1 VKKVTKKEKKEM
13 KKEIIYWLVGIIL
26 FSAIF
31 LGTIQFTS
39 AAEQS
44 DLGIIKQNSCFDLY
58 QTCDD
63 CSWVNL
69 TSIKYPNGTIETFN
83 LYMTKKNQ
91 NFNYTF
97 CNTTLAGGYTYT
109 VAGDKGGVY
118 STEVIEFTVSPS
130 GTILSSAQST
140 TYILIFVISLLIF
153 IGLIIVG
160 LYLPAH
166 NESDEMTGYILAV
179 SNIKYVKFVCL
190 GLAYGVAM
198 LLAYL
203 SWMLSFSFL
212 PEMEFIATMFKF
224 LFYTMAIVAL
234 PAFIFLIYL
243 MIANWNRDTQISEL
257 LSRGLPTR
265 G

>member
-1 VKKVTKKEKKEM
+1 MKELTKKEEKEM
-13 KKEIIYWLVGIIL
+13 KKELMYWLIGIL
-26 FSAIF
+26 VVSAIF
-31 LGTIQFTS
+31 LGTVQLIS
-39 AAEQS
+39 AEQS
-44 DLGIIKQNSCFDLY
+44 NLGVMKQNSCFDLY
-58 QTCDD
+58 QTCND
-63 CSWVNL
+63 CTWVNL

-91 NFNYTF
+91 NFNYSF
-97 CNTTLAGGYTYT
+97 CNSSQAGAYTYT
-109 VAGDKGGVY
+109 VCGDKGGVY
-118 STEVIEFTVSPS
+118 MCEVLGLTVSPS
-130 GTILSSAQST
+130 GTVLSSAQST
-140 TYILIFVISLLIF
+140 TYILIFIIAFFIF
-153 IGLIIVG
+153 LGLMITG

-166 NESDEMTGYILAV
+166 NESDEMTGYIIAV

-190 GLAYGVAM
+190 GLAYGVSM

-224 LFYTMAIVAL
+224 LFYTMAVIAL

-243 MIANWNRDTQISEL
+243 MIANWNRDSQISEL